1 MSYEE
6 EDTCVLWNPGAS
18 QPLDIF
24 AYVFSSTL
32 AFSLRRMPLRLAV
45 GATPAFIG
53 SSAPPLPSL
62 TAAKRVLRTS
72 SLALFT

>member
-24 AYVFSSTL
+24 AYVFSSTSV
-32 AFSLRRMPLRLAV
+32 FSLRRMPLRLAV